1 MPNPYLRNK
10 IEERASQSAVLQTL
24 QTRAS
29 DDKRDLTESER
40 KTFDEIVARLKELDA
55 EIERI
60 KGFDEGAAKFAEL
73 VGAQREAE
81 ESAERAHDSA
91 THEKTGEESKELA
104 TRSRRMDYGRSFV
117 ESTAFRN
124 YRGSGSSDR
133 VSLPGPGSAEFRAAI
148 AVGDFDPPPTMVW
161 TGPPGFVT
169 RTPLLDTLG
178 RVQTNASAVA
188 YLTWGGF
195 DPAAALVAEGALKPE
210 AAGSPTQ
217 NSIVL
222 DTYAHYKAITR
233 QALEDIP
240 QVQSII
246 QNKLLT
252 GVRNALETAAG
263 AVVAAGSFPAV
274 TGPDLMSGIRVGIAT
289 VEGAGYTPNA
299 ILVNPADAAALDL
312 AAMGASFSGPVRNG
326 TAWGVPIV
334 AAGQIP
340 VGSAYVGDFSQG
352 VTWFDRGVT
361 DVFMSDSHADF
372 FLRNQLVVL
381 AEARAAFAVTE
392 APAIAKVTVEAEAL
406 EASASKSSK

>member
-29 DDKRDLTESER
+29 DDKRDLTDSER

-60 KGFDEGAAKFAEL
+60 KGFDEGAAKFAAL

-81 ESAERAHDSA
+81 ESAERAHNE

-104 TRSRRMDYGRSFV
+104 TRSRRLDYGRSFV
-117 ESTAFRN
+117 ESTAFKG
-124 YRGSGSSDR
+124 YRGSGTSDR

-148 AVGDFDPPPTMVW
+148 MVGDFDPPPTMTW
-161 TGPPGFVT
+161 AGPPGFVT

-195 DPAAALVAEGALKPE
+195 DPAAALVPEGALKPE
-210 AAGSPTQ
+210 APGSPTQ

-263 AVVAAGSFPAV
+263 AVVAAGAFTAV
-274 TGPDLMSGIRVGIAT
+274 AGDDLMSGIRVGIAT
-289 VEGAGYTPNA
+289 VEAAGYTPNA

-326 TAWGVPIV
+326 SAWGVPIV
-334 AAGQIP
+334 ASSQIA

-392 APAIAKVTVEAEAL
+392 APAIAKVTVTPPVELA
-406 EASASKSSK
+406 ASKSSK